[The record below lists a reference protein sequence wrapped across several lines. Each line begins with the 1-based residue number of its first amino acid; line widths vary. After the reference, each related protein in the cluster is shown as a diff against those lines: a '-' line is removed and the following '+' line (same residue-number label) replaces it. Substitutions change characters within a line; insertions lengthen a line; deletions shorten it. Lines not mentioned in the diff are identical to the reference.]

1 MSQPSG
7 SESSGGGKDNDGLT
21 YIPFTLHRDGNTS
34 LRHLYLEMPSGMEDI
49 SKSSACPKV
58 FLLVNDKDKSQ
69 KDCLKMMHNL
79 IHENVLG
86 VKFWEEVQDEP
97 YIRVYVE
104 PYTAFVSELLKKA
117 EFAVNP
123 ATHSVPSRDFRKMV
137 WAAINALDYIRES
150 GNYHGN
156 FSWRT
161 TLYLEANGNI
171 VVKLA
176 YFERKSLSRARV
188 TMSTTPEISQTV
200 CSAAALAQAVEDYD
214 PSKDPGR
221 KPTRTMDPA
230 WKYAFWPD
238 LQDKL
243 TIQCVLCGK
252 NVSSGVLRMKKHLG
266 GGYKVVLMCLK
277 ATDGIRK
284 EMHLSS
290 VGTAKH
296 DLEDHDFF
304 WDEKRTKMFF
314 AYEVPKIFKN
324 EAVKNRF
331 RALPTCPTLPW
342 KTKWSPDPLSDPILI
357 EMEKYRAKHDLGK
370 YNENSFEDFL
380 RFISGMYTHEN
391 LLRKEIQNL
400 VVDAEVRVRFPRLSY
415 DLNAIIRA
423 AA

>member
-176 YFERKSLSRARV
+176 YFERKSLRLVQRN
-188 TMSTTPEISQTV
+188 MILKIMISFGMRKGQR
-200 CSAAALAQAVEDYD
+200 CSLPMRY
-214 PSKDPGR
+214 PR
-221 KPTRTMDPA
+221 
-230 WKYAFWPD
+230 F
-238 LQDKL
+238 
-243 TIQCVLCGK
+243 
-252 NVSSGVLRMKKHLG
+252 LRMKQLR
-266 GGYKVVLMCLK
+266 
-277 ATDGIRK
+277 I
-284 EMHLSS
+284 
-290 VGTAKH
+290 
-296 DLEDHDFF
+296 
-304 WDEKRTKMFF
+304 
-314 AYEVPKIFKN
+314 
-324 EAVKNRF
+324 
-331 RALPTCPTLPW
+331 
-342 KTKWSPDPLSDPILI
+342 
-357 EMEKYRAKHDLGK
+357 DLG
-370 YNENSFEDFL
+370 
-380 RFISGMYTHEN
+380 RFQLVQRSHG
-391 LLRKEIQNL
+391 KQNGHL
-400 VVDAEVRVRFPRLSY
+400 IHYLTQF
-415 DLNAIIRA
+415 
-423 AA
+423 

>member
-1 MSQPSG
+1 MAQPSG
-7 SESSGGGKDNDGLT
+7 SESSGRGKDNDDLT
-21 YIPFTLHRDGNTS
+21 PIPFTLHRDGNIS
-34 LRHLYLEMPSGMEDI
+34 LRYLYLEMPSGMEGI
-49 SKSSACPKV
+49 LKV

-97 YIRVYVE
+97 YIRVYVV
-104 PYTAFVSELLKKA
+104 PYTAFVSE
-117 EFAVNP
+117 
-123 ATHSVPSRDFRKMV
+123 
-137 WAAINALDYIRES
+137 AAINALDYIRES

-161 TLYLEANGNI
+161 TLYHEANGNI

-176 YFERKSLSRARV
+176 YFERKKSKTLLQCQAEDCVSLGASLEAVSQHVRNNYADFHNQTCCLIDDLASKLKSV
-188 TMSTTPEISQTV
+188 TE
-200 CSAAALAQAVEDYD
+200 
-214 PSKDPGR
+214 
-221 KPTRTMDPA
+221 
-230 WKYAFWPD
+230 F
-238 LQDKL
+238 
-243 TIQCVLCGK
+243 
-252 NVSSGVLRMKKHLG
+252 
-266 GGYKVVLMCLK
+266 
-277 ATDGIRK
+277 
-284 EMHLSS
+284 S

-314 AYEVPKIFKN
+314 AYE
-324 EAVKNRF
+324 NRF

-342 KTKWSPDPLSDPILI
+342 KTKWSPDRLSDPILI
-357 EMEKYRAKHDLGK
+357 EMEKYRAKHGLGK
-370 YNENSFEDFL
+370 YNENNFEDFL

>member
-1 MSQPSG
+1 MAQSSG
-7 SESSGGGKDNDGLT
+7 SESSGGGKDNDGST
-21 YIPFTLHRDGNTS
+21 RIPFTLHRVFRDDDTS
-34 LRHLYLEMPSGMEDI
+34 LCSLYLEMPSGMEDI
-49 SKSSACPKV
+49 SKSYAYPKV

-86 VKFWEEVQDEP
+86 VKFWEEVEGEP

-104 PYTAFVSELLKKA
+104 PYTAFVSELLKNA
-117 EFAVNP
+117 EFAVHP
-123 ATHSVPSRDFRKMV
+123 IIHSVPSRDFRKMV

-161 TLYLEANGNI
+161 TLYHEANGNI

-176 YFERKSLSRARV
+176 YFERKRASLEAVSRHVRNNYAKFQNQTCCLIDDLASKLKSV
-188 TMSTTPEISQTV
+188 T
-200 CSAAALAQAVEDYD
+200 
-214 PSKDPGR
+214 K
-221 KPTRTMDPA
+221 
-230 WKYAFWPD
+230 F
-238 LQDKL
+238 
-243 TIQCVLCGK
+243 
-252 NVSSGVLRMKKHLG
+252 
-266 GGYKVVLMCLK
+266 
-277 ATDGIRK
+277 
-284 EMHLSS
+284 S

-357 EMEKYRAKHDLGK
+357 EMEKYRAKHGLGQ

-391 LLRKEIQNL
+391 LLRKQIENL

-415 DLNAIIRA
+415 DLNTIIRGA
-423 AA
+423 A